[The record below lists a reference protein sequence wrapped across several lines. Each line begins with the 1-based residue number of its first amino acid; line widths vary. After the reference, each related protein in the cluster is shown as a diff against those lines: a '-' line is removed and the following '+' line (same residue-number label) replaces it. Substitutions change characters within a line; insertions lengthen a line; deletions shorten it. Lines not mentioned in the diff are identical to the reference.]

1 MFVAAFSGIADR
13 AVERFDHEWIS
24 LGETGR
30 MLSALRQ
37 RGCTEIVLAGKVSRP
52 KWSDIKLDAK
62 AVLTLPK
69 VVAAAR
75 KGDDALLRSL
85 VAIFE
90 SEGFRVVSVAEAAP
104 ALVAQ
109 QRVYGRTNPSAENLA
124 DIALGAQVV
133 RTLGHLDIGQAA
145 VVCGGLVLAVEA
157 AEGTDAMIA
166 RVATLPENIRG
177 TCARRRGALVKA
189 RKPTQDGRTDL
200 PVIGAQTIE
209 NVAAAGLSGVAIE
222 AGGAL
227 IVNRKAV
234 IEMADRVGL
243 FVTGF
248 PSSAP

>member
-1 MFVAAFSGIADR
+1 MSTLGIIAGGGELPFAIAESAAEAGRAVFVAAFGGIADR

-90 SEGFRVVSVAEAAP
+90 SEGFRV
-104 ALVAQ
+104 
-109 QRVYGRTNPSAENLA
+109 
-124 DIALGAQVV
+124 
-133 RTLGHLDIGQAA
+133 
-145 VVCGGLVLAVEA
+145 
-157 AEGTDAMIA
+157 
-166 RVATLPENIRG
+166 
-177 TCARRRGALVKA
+177 
-189 RKPTQDGRTDL
+189 
-200 PVIGAQTIE
+200 
-209 NVAAAGLSGVAIE
+209 
-222 AGGAL
+222 
-227 IVNRKAV
+227 
-234 IEMADRVGL
+234 
-243 FVTGF
+243 
-248 PSSAP
+248 